1 MFDADFFSRPAHLI
15 NRAARLMA
23 RLGDEL
29 LAPYGF
35 SVGQLPVLG
44 MLSEGEALPQ
54 KLLAQGAKIEQPS
67 MAQMLNRMERDG
79 LIHRAPD
86 PADKRSSLISL
97 TETARNQLPAVLDD
111 MKRGGNDA
119 LAGLTP
125 DEIATLTRLL
135 RTVIANLESM
145 SVDQ

>member
-79 LIHRAPD
+79 LIRRSPD
-86 PADKRSSLISL
+86 PDDKRSHLISL
-97 TETARNQLPAVLDD
+97 TEDARSRLPDVLSE
-111 MKRGGNDA
+111 MTRGGSDA
-119 LAGLTP
+119 LAGLSP

-135 RTVIANLESM
+135 RTVIANLEAM
-145 SVDQ
+145 SSE